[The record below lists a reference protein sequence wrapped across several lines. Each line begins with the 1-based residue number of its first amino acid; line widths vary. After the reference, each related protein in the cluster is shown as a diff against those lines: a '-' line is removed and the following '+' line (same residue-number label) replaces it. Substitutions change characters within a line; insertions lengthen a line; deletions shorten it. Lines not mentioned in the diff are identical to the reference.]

1 MQLRQHQMEQRKEK
15 QQAKSSSMDEMLG
28 STSKTESKS
37 TGLSQASMTS
47 LISADNSMKQ
57 AKVQGSVSSQFE
69 GKAGVLEIEIK
80 LDESRA
86 VNGLAA
92 NTEGKKAELADVEQ
106 KAMDA
111 AATQME
117 TLGDVNKSLEEA
129 NKADEQSDKADKK
142 STQSQAKGEENISST
157 DEQEEAVSVAE
168 NVQSDEISQ
177 QPTKYPSIDIR
188 L

>member
-1 MQLRQHQMEQRKEK
+1 MEQRKEK
-15 QQAKSSSMDEMLG
+15 QHAKGSSMDEMLG
-28 STSKTESKS
+28 GTSKAESKS

-92 NTEGKKAELADVEQ
+92 NTEGKKAELADVEH

-129 NKADEQSDKADKK
+129 NKADEQSDKADKI
-142 STQSQAKGEENISST
+142 STQSQAKGEENISGT
-157 DEQEEAVSVAE
+157 DEQEETVSAAE
-168 NVQSDEISQ
+168 KGNAQSDGMPQ
-177 QPTKYPSIDIR
+177 QPASYSPIDVR